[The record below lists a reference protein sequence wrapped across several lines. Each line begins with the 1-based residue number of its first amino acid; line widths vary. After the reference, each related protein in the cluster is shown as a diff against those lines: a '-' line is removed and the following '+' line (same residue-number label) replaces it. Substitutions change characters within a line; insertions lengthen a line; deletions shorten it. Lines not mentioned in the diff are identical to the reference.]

1 MTAALIIVPLFIV
14 LLAAYLLTI
23 ALTSDH
29 DENTTDTQ
37 PQVIW
42 TQAGKVAP
50 GNGLMK
56 R

>member
-23 ALTSDH
+23 ALTSEPD
-29 DENTTDTQ
+29 DSTDSQ